1 MRSGT
6 AHPPTLPE
14 IFAYATK
21 PAATADTSLPAPR
34 CTPAEILANR
44 WFMHRSV
51 RQRFAGI
58 DNAGHEFRTGHAAG
72 KLRATLEEI
81 RQQAVRIC
89 EGHLML
95 LDERDPSATQE
106 RVLRFLDRMAE
117 ELYPAATAE
126 QWLREAPTAWAE
138 HEAAA

>member
-1 MRSGT
+1 MGDETTSHERPASSRRSTQSTQPRTARFWKAMTEMIGPRWTETYGEAPSPLWTSAIERMSDAQLKTAIARVMRSGT

-58 DNAGHEFRTGHAAG
+58 DNAGH
-72 KLRATLEEI
+72 
-81 RQQAVRIC
+81 
-89 EGHLML
+89 
-95 LDERDPSATQE
+95 
-106 RVLRFLDRMAE
+106 
-117 ELYPAATAE
+117 
-126 QWLREAPTAWAE
+126 
-138 HEAAA
+138 